1 VSFTL
6 SNGLTVILS
15 DRPGLPVV
23 AGTLVVRTGSDA
35 NPIDR
40 PGLANF
46 TVAML
51 DEGTATRSAL
61 QLADDV
67 AQIGA
72 TLTTSS
78 SMDASQ
84 VATRSLEKNFPA
96 ALALV
101 ADVAMRPGFPGE
113 EVERQRAERLGRLVQ
128 QRENPSVVASTAMYA
143 ALYGPQHPYGFT
155 ELGTEASNKAIAVDD
170 LKAFWQKNFVPN
182 NAALVVA
189 GAISADELRELAEQ
203 AFGDW
208 QRGTPA
214 AASLGQP
221 ATTAARLI
229 LVDKPGAAQ
238 TQLRVAAIGAPRST
252 PEYPALEVMNAALGG
267 LFSSRINM
275 NLREE
280 HGYTYGA
287 GSAFVYRKAAG
298 PFLVGTGVRTD
309 VTGPAVSEIFK
320 EIARMAETPLSPE
333 ELAVAKDFLVRSLP
347 GTFETGAQTASSLAS
362 LFIYDLGLDYF
373 TTYPDRV
380 SAVTDVQVGAAA
392 RTHLVPG
399 KMIVV
404 AVGDRAK
411 ILPQLQRLNLGRT
424 EARNA
429 DGDVVR

>member
-1 VSFTL
+1 
-6 SNGLTVILS
+6 
-15 DRPGLPVV
+15 
-23 AGTLVVRTGSDA
+23 
-35 NPIDR
+35 
-40 PGLANF
+40 
-46 TVAML
+46 
-51 DEGTATRSAL
+51 
-61 QLADDV
+61 
-67 AQIGA
+67 
-72 TLTTSS
+72 
-78 SMDASQ
+78 
-84 VATRSLEKNFPA
+84 
-96 ALALV
+96 
-101 ADVAMRPGFPGE
+101 
-113 EVERQRAERLGRLVQ
+113 
-128 QRENPSVVASTAMYA
+128 MY
-143 ALYGPQHPYGFT
+143 
-155 ELGTEASNKAIAVDD
+155 
-170 LKAFWQKNFVPN
+170 
-182 NAALVVA
+182 
-189 GAISADELRELAEQ
+189 
-203 AFGDW
+203 
-208 QRGTPA
+208 
-214 AASLGQP
+214 
-221 ATTAARLI
+221 
-229 LVDKPGAAQ
+229 
-238 TQLRVAAIGAPRST
+238 
-252 PEYPALEVMNAALGG
+252 VMNAALGG